1 MPGCANNCKC
11 RPNRDHG
18 RPRRRPITVPP
29 ALHGPLHARA
39 SQLAPKITRWRLI
52 RGHQGSSSWGAE
64 PQVAA
69 RGWRQPCVEPPTGFE
84 PVTYALREARHTPQG
99 VLPAQTASLVSRNAH
114 DAQRARTG
122 YPKGPGTEVQH
133 GCPWPD
139 AGSAPEEPAC
149 QARPPVG
156 VLPAS
161 GMSQG
166 RYPCVRSESPPGDAV
181 QDRWPAMR
189 LPAFLPCLWSLCR
202 RSGRW

>member
-1 MPGCANNCKC
+1 
-11 RPNRDHG
+11 
-18 RPRRRPITVPP
+18 
-29 ALHGPLHARA
+29 
-39 SQLAPKITRWRLI
+39 
-52 RGHQGSSSWGAE
+52 
-64 PQVAA
+64 
-69 RGWRQPCVEPPTGFE
+69 
-84 PVTYALREARHTPQG
+84 
-99 VLPAQTASLVSRNAH
+99 VLLAQTASLVSRNAH

-166 RYPCVRSESPPGDAV
+166 RYPCVRSESPPGERSPGSVAGNETSGVPTVPLVPV
-181 QDRWPAMR
+181 QTVGTVVIVRYVHHAKADR
-189 LPAFLPCLWSLCR
+189 
-202 RSGRW
+202 